1 MLGEFEQIVLLA
13 VLRVR
18 DDAYGVA
25 ITEEIHRETRRDVTL
40 ASVYTTLARLEEKG
54 FVTSSLGEPTA
65 ARGGR
70 RKRYYTV
77 TAAGRRALRGA
88 LTVLGRMAR
97 GLDLGWEAS

>member
-1 MLGEFEQIVLLA
+1 VLGEFEQIVLLA
-13 VLRVR
+13 ILRV

-25 ITEEIHRETRRDVTL
+25 ITDEIQRETRRDITL

-77 TAAGRRALRGA
+77 TATGRRALRA
-88 LTVLGRMAR
+88 AVSTIGRMAR
-97 GLDLGWEAS
+97 GLDLGWET